1 MMCSGNKRTASCL
14 RSVWWLALGLLLG
27 GGMARAADE
36 IDATSAAEPTATATT
51 ASLTPNSTHGGAV
64 DPFIGLNRGF
74 WWFNYEVLDKP
85 VLRPVVHSY
94 VDWVPRPV
102 RDGVGNFANN
112 FEEPSSF
119 VNNLLIAEFSSA
131 GATLFRFTLNS
142 TVGLLGFI
150 DVADKL
156 GVSRRPMS
164 MSTVL
169 GKAQVEQGPYFMLP
183 AYGPT
188 TLRGLVGSTV
198 DTLYFPWSVMSW
210 PLTWTVRGM
219 DALTGRSRV
228 IDQEPILDN
237 SLDPYQ
243 NAKDFYLQHEE
254 AKVRGEPGKQEVY
267 TGDSRSNEADLD
279 QYLNEIDN

>member
-1 MMCSGNKRTASCL
+1 MTCNGCKPAGVRL
-14 RSVWWLALGLLLG
+14 RLLWVLALGLWLG
-27 GGMARAADE
+27 GGTAW
-36 IDATSAAEPTATATT
+36 AAEENSASPASSDSQPTYAHT
-51 ASLTPNSTHGGAV
+51 TPNSVHGGTT
-64 DPFIGLNRGF
+64 DPFIGINRGF

-94 VDWVPRPV
+94 VDWVPEPV

-119 VNNLLIAEFSSA
+119 VNNLLLAEFSSA
-131 GATLFRFTLNS
+131 GATLFRFTVNS

-150 DVADKL
+150 DVAGHL
-156 GVSRRPMS
+156 GVERRPMS

-169 GKAQVEQGPYFMLP
+169 GKAHMEQGPYFMLP
-183 AYGPT
+183 LYGPT
-188 TLRGLVGSTV
+188 TLRGLIGRTV

-219 DALTGRSRV
+219 DGLTSRTKV

-237 SLDPYQ
+237 ALDPYQ
-243 NAKDFYLQHEE
+243 NAKDFYLQHEQ
-254 AKVRGEPGKQEVY
+254 AKVFRELGQKEPYAGGSGNE
-267 TGDSRSNEADLD
+267 TGLEDYLD
-279 QYLNEIDN
+279 EIDQ